1 MTQLSSANN
10 KSARNHRAAQATVQ
24 RLNAANHKID
34 VLRERRLKNPN
45 TLGDS
50 LLKAALPSFAT
61 FIAGQIAHVVWKKN
75 IHSGKINLGSNKHRN
90 EQRNGQRNEQRNE
103 RSNEKIA
110 QKQRVKQEEPL
121 LMSIGFAVFSAILTT
136 IVGRLVSS
144 GTLSYIARRQ
154 RKRQFRKNKF

>member
-1 MTQLSSANN
+1 M
-10 KSARNHRAAQATVQ
+10 
-24 RLNAANHKID
+24 
-34 VLRERRLKNPN
+34 
-45 TLGDS
+45 
-50 LLKAALPSFAT
+50 LKAALPSFAT

-75 IHSGKINLGSNKHRN
+75 IHSEKINLGSNKHRN
-90 EQRNGQRNEQRNE
+90 EQSNEQRNEQRNG

>member
-10 KSARNHRAAQATVQ
+10 KFARNHRAAQITVQ

-34 VLRERRLKNPN
+34 ALRERRLKNPN

-50 LLKAALPSFAT
+50 LIKAALPSFAT
-61 FIAGQIAHVVWKKN
+61 FIAGQIAHVIWKK
-75 IHSGKINLGSNKHRN
+75 HVDTRKINLDSNNHPNNLSK
-90 EQRNGQRNEQRNE
+90 
-103 RSNEKIA
+103 EKIE

>member
-1 MTQLSSANN
+1 MTQLPSANN
-10 KSARNHRAAQATVQ
+10 KSARSHRAAQITVQ

-34 VLRERRLKNPN
+34 ALRERRLKNPN

-61 FIAGQIAHVVWKKN
+61 FIAGQIAHVIWKK
-75 IHSGKINLGSNKHRN
+75 HVDTRKINVNSNNRPNNLSK
-90 EQRNGQRNEQRNE
+90 
-103 RSNEKIA
+103 EKIV

-121 LMSIGFAVFSAILTT
+121 LMSLGFAVFSAILTT
-136 IVGRLVSS
+136 IVGRLVSH
-144 GTLSYIARRQ
+144 GTLSYIVRRQ

>member
-10 KSARNHRAAQATVQ
+10 KFARNHRAAQITVQ

-34 VLRERRLKNPN
+34 ALRERRLKNPN

-61 FIAGQIAHVVWKKN
+61 FIAGQIAHVIWKK
-75 IHSGKINLGSNKHRN
+75 HVDTKKINLNSNNHPNNLSK
-90 EQRNGQRNEQRNE
+90 
-103 RSNEKIA
+103 EKIE

>member
-1 MTQLSSANN
+1 M
-10 KSARNHRAAQATVQ
+10 
-24 RLNAANHKID
+24 
-34 VLRERRLKNPN
+34 
-45 TLGDS
+45 
-50 LLKAALPSFAT
+50 LKAALPSFAT
-61 FIAGQIAHVVWKKN
+61 FIAGQIAHVVWKKHVDN
-75 IHSGKINLGSNKHRN
+75 KKINLDSNNHPNNLSK
-90 EQRNGQRNEQRNE
+90 
-103 RSNEKIA
+103 EKIE

>member
-10 KSARNHRAAQATVQ
+10 KFARNHRAAQATVQ

-61 FIAGQIAHVVWKKN
+61 FIAGQIAHVIWKK
-75 IHSGKINLGSNKHRN
+75 HVDTKKINLNSNN
-90 EQRNGQRNEQRNE
+90 S
-103 RSNEKIA
+103 SNNLPKEKIE

>member
-10 KSARNHRAAQATVQ
+10 KFARNHRAAQATVQ

-61 FIAGQIAHVVWKKN
+61 FIAGQIAHVIWKK
-75 IHSGKINLGSNKHRN
+75 HVDTKKINLNSNN
-90 EQRNGQRNEQRNE
+90 
-103 RSNEKIA
+103 RSNNLSKEKIA
-110 QKQRVKQEEPL
+110 QKQHVKQEEPL